1 MLNFDKLMDKIS
13 RISPEEMQNMIYT
26 ALDKSGI
33 EYEKGEGR
41 IFYDGLPDITI
52 EDIYGFEDIVNMT
65 EGKKI
70 ELSYD
75 VVYNNI
81 EFYQAGSRI
90 DTLKSID
97 VLTSGDAKKYNSDN
111 TLIAA

>member
-1 MLNFDKLMDKIS
+1 
-13 RISPEEMQNMIYT
+13 
-26 ALDKSGI
+26 
-33 EYEKGEGR
+33 
-41 IFYDGLPDITI
+41 
-52 EDIYGFEDIVNMT
+52 MT

-81 EFYQAGSRI
+81 EFYQAGSSI